1 MGDTIPNPIETI
13 ARRIEAAK
21 ARYKAAA
28 HAMQTGVAFT
38 MDSNPSETSPKHLRV
53 GVNSAMVEHGALVH
67 LLMQKGIITEV
78 EYLESLADFM
88 EKERDSYVKMLK
100 DRGYDNITLV

>member
-1 MGDTIPNPIETI
+1 MGDMIPNPIETI

-53 GVNSAMVEHGALVH
+53 GVNSAMVEHGALAH

-88 EKERDSYVKMLK
+88 EKERDSYLKILK
-100 DRGYDNITLV
+100 DRGYDNITLI

>member
-1 MGDTIPNPIETI
+1 MGDTIPNPVEAV

-21 ARYKAAA
+21 ARYQAAA

-38 MDSNPSETSPKHLRV
+38 MDFDPSPTTPKHLRV
-53 GVNSAMVEHGALVH
+53 GVNSAMVEHGALAA

-100 DRGYDNITLV
+100 DCGYDNITLV